1 MKLHLPN
8 TLLSLVASTICVT
21 SAFAENVEV
30 EKYDKGNKITDLA
43 IAPYLPSAESNII
56 KYEKIELSGN
66 EKMGLLDANGNFVTL
81 GQIVYKGYS
90 LFGAGYF
97 KIEGTAGNVTQN
109 VQVNEMLIKG
119 NSQVQ
124 LGGQVKFSATGTDSY
139 DEFTGLIAGT
149 VDVSESG
156 SLSSWNAIIDNL
168 TVSGNA
174 TVNIHTQRGE
184 GNMGYRLGQAKDSK
198 QVQIKQT
205 LTVNGGNVTIGNVQY
220 NNHTN
225 SDKASTQNPETD
237 YHTVTAFGSYTYEGN
252 PSLDDGKVNGV
263 TSADRDPSLIVQT
276 GGTLTVAGK
285 SLSVGGLNI
294 DQQGGK
300 MSISNGGK
308 HFIADYGD
316 SDIRQNSLDSN
327 TSLVIGEIK
336 AFNTYYDNIMKS
348 LEANSLTKD
357 IDPTIALTH
366 SGAGTVTLNGVN
378 FTEEIGSAK
387 EHSTIT
393 QNDYVAADGTVTT
406 STGTIN
412 LNGKYQGVTFDITQ
426 TGGGKINLNSDIQAG
441 KVEQSGTGTITVAAG
456 KTLTAESIEITG
468 GTLVNNGTINLPTTE
483 PVMLLAE
490 GDDIAALD
498 NTENL
503 MNLVITGGQLVNYG
517 TLNGSIVVEGGILE
531 LLDGNVGDIT
541 LTTGDIIVKSDSNVE
556 NITLNG
562 GSITFEN
569 GSVLTVTN
577 GVELNGATVVVN
589 VDSIEDI
596 VSGAQITLF
605 DDATGTLEFNNTVIT
620 FVDAAGEETQA
631 TVNGAATGGSVTV
644 NTVIPE
650 PTTATLSLLALAA
663 LAGRRRRR

>member
-1 MKLHLPN
+1 MKLRLPK
-8 TLLSLVASTICVT
+8 SLFFLAI
-21 SAFAENVEV
+21 SAVCISPSFAANVEIP
-30 EKYDKGNKITDLA
+30 KYDKGNKVEDWSIT
-43 IAPYLPSAESNII
+43 PYLPSADGNRT
-56 KYEKIELSGN
+56 KYSKVELSGN
-66 EKMGLLDANGNFVTL
+66 DKMGILDDQGNFVTL
-81 GQIVYKGYS
+81 GTTTYKGYS
-90 LFGAGYF
+90 LFGMGTF
-97 KIEGTAGNVTQN
+97 KLDGAPGNVTQN
-109 VQVNEMLIKG
+109 VQVDELYVKG
-119 NSQVQ
+119 KAEVQ

-149 VDVSESG
+149 VEVSENA
-156 SLSSWNAIIDNL
+156 SLSSWNAIIDDL

-205 LTVNGGNVTIGNVQY
+205 LTVNGGNVTIGNGDY

-406 STGTIN
+406 STGAIN

-456 KTLTAESIEITG
+456 KTLTAESIEISG
-468 GTLVNNGTINLPTTE
+468 GKLVNNGTITGPSTE
-483 PVMLLAE
+483 PVMLLA
-490 GDDIAALD
+490 DADNIAALD
-498 NTENL
+498 NTESM
-503 MNLVITGGQLVNYG
+503 MNITITGGQVLNYG
-517 TLNGSIVVEGGILE
+517 TLNGSISVEGGILE
-531 LLDGNVGDIT
+531 LLDGNVGAIT
-541 LTTGDIIVKSDSNVE
+541 MTAGDIIVKRDSNVDS
-556 NITLNG
+556 ITLNG
-562 GSITFEN
+562 GTITFED
-569 GSVLTVTN
+569 GAILTVAN
-577 GVELNGATVVVN
+577 GVELNGAKVFVN
-589 VDSIEDI
+589 VDSLEDI
-596 VSGAQITLF
+596 VSGAEITLF
-605 DDATGTLEFNNTVIT
+605 DDATDTEAFNNTLVT
-620 FVDAAGEETQA
+620 FVDANGEETQA
-631 TVNGAATGGSVTV
+631 IVNGAATGGSITV
-644 NTVIPE
+644 VPE